1 MIGDLGIRRV
11 RQALE
16 LEDVRFAKSGK
27 DLLVTGYLSSAKL
40 PRR

>member
-1 MIGDLGIRRV
+1 LGIRRV

-16 LEDVRFAKSGK
+16 LEDLRFAKSGK
-27 DLLVTGYLSSAKL
+27 DLLVTGYLRRAKS